1 MVLPLMSETVY
12 FRCPLKTAPRAG
24 NTIHPR
30 LTLDKQAPHHPHHPI
45 TDSAPPLPPPFEN
58 STSVVTDPDLPLP
71 SVGADVRGRD
81 LGRHGETRGDRGARQ
96 CRVSPGGRVG
106 WRLYPSRHGLLSLTV
121 SRAGLELADFSR
133 PAYCIYTG
141 ELSATY

>member
-1 MVLPLMSETVY
+1 MDLYYILYRSMVLPLMSETVH
-12 FRCPLKTAPRAG
+12 FRCPLKTASRAG

-30 LTLDKQAPHHPHHPI
+30 LTLDKQAPPHPHP
-45 TDSAPPLPPPFEN
+45 TPQRLPLQN
-58 STSVVTDPDLPLP
+58 STSVVTDPDPPRP
-71 SVGADVRGRD
+71 SVGADVRGGD
-81 LGRHGETRGDRGARQ
+81 LGRHGETRGDTGARQ

-133 PAYCIYTG
+133 PAYCIY
-141 ELSATY
+141 L